1 MLPLKPLLIGG
12 VILFVTAALA
22 LWRWDI
28 VTAERNRAAAEQ
40 NKEVIE
46 DITRSE
52 EIERTVRN
60 GPEAYI
66 ACVASGRPLPEC
78 DGLYGA
84 SGPR

>member
-12 VILFVTAALA
+12 ALLATVGALA

-28 VTAERNRAAAEQ
+28 ITAERHRAAAEQ

-46 DITRSE
+46 DVTRSE

-66 ACVASGRPLPEC
+66 ACVASGHPLPEC